1 VIGIFKS
8 ELVFLRDMEK
18 RPRVVIALIIK
29 NENKILLGKRKRF
42 PCSWGFPGGKLDF
55 GEDIIPGILREMK
68 EEIGDVEVSNIK
80 FLTVT
85 NDILHE
91 IDEHYV
97 SVILTAD
104 YKSGEIILK
113 EPEKC
118 EGWQWFSWN
127 ELPESLSSPLENLR
141 NDNISPF

>member
-1 VIGIFKS
+1 
-8 ELVFLRDMEK
+8 MEK
-18 RPRVVIALIIK
+18 RPRVVIALIIR
-29 NENKILLGKRKRF
+29 NGNKILLGKRKKF

-55 GEDIIPGILREMK
+55 GEEIIPGVLREMK
-68 EEIGDVEVSNIK
+68 EEIGEVKVSNIN

-85 NDILHE
+85 NDFLPE
-91 IDEHYV
+91 IDEHFV

-104 YKSGEIILK
+104 YKSGKIILK

-118 EGWQWFSWN
+118 ETWEWFSWD

-141 NDNISPF
+141 NNSISPF

>member
-1 VIGIFKS
+1 M
-8 ELVFLRDMEK
+8 DK

-29 NENKILLGKRKRF
+29 NENKVLLGKRKKF

-55 GEDIIPGILREMK
+55 GEEIISGVLREMK
-68 EEIGDVEVSNIK
+68 EEIGDVEVENIN

-85 NDILHE
+85 NDFLPE
-91 IDEHYV
+91 IDEHFV

-104 YKSGEIILK
+104 YKSGEITLE

-118 EGWQWFSWN
+118 EGWRWFSWN
-127 ELPESLSSPLENLR
+127 ELPKSLSSPLANLR
-141 NDNISPF
+141 DKGISPF